1 MNKRKRER
9 VGEATTL
16 LRQAEN
22 IVENIMDSEQ
32 DSMDNM
38 AEFFEGTERY
48 QKLEDAVD
56 NLDSAIK
63 SIGDAINYI
72 EAASD

>member
-1 MNKRKRER
+1 
-9 VGEATTL
+9 
-16 LRQAEN
+16 
-22 IVENIMDSEQ
+22 
-32 DSMDNM
+32 MDNM

-63 SIGDAINYI
+63 SIEDAINYI